1 MEISQSVMIGM
12 IILFSIGIVILFLK
26 NNKFKEETKRLNEV
40 LALKDSTIE
49 NYEKSRVAVKE
60 VLANIELID
69 KVMPLLDKKES
80 PRVIADKLNIPL
92 SSIELII
99 KLHKL
104 KQSKV

>member
-1 MEISQSVMIGM
+1 MQISQSVMIGV
-12 IILFSIGIVILFLK
+12 IILLAIGVVILFLK
-26 NNKFKEETKRLNEV
+26 NSKFKEEAQRLNEV
-40 LALKDSTIE
+40 LTLKDNTIK

-60 VLANIELID
+60 VLDNIELID
-69 KVMPLLDKKES
+69 KVMPQLDKKES

-92 SSIELII
+92 SNIELII